1 MTIQLVNVSKR
12 YGKKE
17 AIRGID
23 LTIAPGSI
31 VGLVGLNGSGK
42 TTTLK
47 LLSGLL
53 RPSSGSVRIF
63 DASPQENRSLLA
75 FHSELDTVYPW
86 LDPNRGEQFMSG
98 LYPDFSTEKYR
109 ALLAAL
115 DVPKQRNDE
124 MSKGQKSRFK
134 LAMTLARHAKLFLLD
149 EPLSGIDPIS
159 RRKIMETLLGES
171 RGGAAMV
178 ISTHEIEIAQELFDR
193 VIIVHKGQI
202 VLDKQ
207 ASELRDGQLNI
218 VDVFERAIQ

>member
-1 MTIQLVNVSKR
+1 MTFQLIDVSKR

-17 AIRGID
+17 AIRGLN
-23 LTIAPGSI
+23 LTIAPGSV

-53 RPSSGSVRIF
+53 RPNSGVVRIL
-63 DASPQENRSLLA
+63 DAPPQKNRGILA

-86 LDPNRGEQFMSG
+86 LNPARGERFMQG
-98 LYPDFSTEKYR
+98 LYPDFKVEKYR
-109 ALLAAL
+109 QLLATL
-115 DVPKQRNDE
+115 EVPDQRNDE

-134 LAMTLARHAKLFLLD
+134 LAMTLARSVQLLLLD

-178 ISTHEIEIAQELFDR
+178 ISTHEIEIAQDLFDR
-193 VIIVHKGQI
+193 VVILHNGQI
-202 VLDKQ
+202 ALDKG
-207 ASELRDGQLNI
+207 ADELRSGHMNI
-218 VDVFERAIQ
+218 VDVFEKAIQ

>member
-1 MTIQLVNVSKR
+1 MTIQLQNVSKR

-17 AIRGID
+17 AIREID
-23 LTIAPGSI
+23 LTIVPGSV

-53 RPSSGSVRIF
+53 RPTSGTVRIF
-63 DASPQENRSLLA
+63 DSSPQKNRRLLA
-75 FHSELDTVYPW
+75 FHSELDTVFPW
-86 LDPNRGEQFMSG
+86 LDPKRGEQFMHG
-98 LYPDFSTEKYR
+98 LYPDFRVEKYR
-109 ALLAAL
+109 QLLATL
-115 DVPKQRNDE
+115 EVPDQRNDE

-134 LAMTLARHAKLFLLD
+134 LAMTLARNAKLFLLD

-159 RRKIMETLLGES
+159 RRKIMGTLLGES

-193 VIIVHKGQI
+193 VIIVHKGRI

-207 ASELRDGQLNI
+207 ADELRSGHMNI